1 TTYCECPNY
10 DAIIPVLLAH
20 GVKELPNHCRLTV
33 GVPLKPMLAHPT
45 KGVHEVFNRFE
56 GEEFTCE
63 WKYDGERAQIHFAT
77 SKDCKDMEEVQLFLD
92 EAVRGSCE
100 GLMKDYLE
108 GVGDTI
114 DVVVIGAYSGRGKR
128 RAVFGGFLAAC
139 RDPDTDCYQALCK
152 LGTGFSDEDLTN
164 FTETL
169 KKHQI
174 PQPRSYYT
182 PDAWFEPALV
192 WEVRCA
198 DLSLSP
204 AHRAAIGRVDPDKGI
219 SLRFPRPVAVARA
232 PRRHRARRPRQGHLA
247 QVPEVTRHCT
257 ALQLV
262 WEVRCADLSLMPA
275 HRAAIG
281 SVDPDNGISLR
292 FPRPVAVA
300 RAPRRH
306 RARRPRQGHLAQV
319 PEVTRHCT
327 ALQLVCEVRCA
338 DLSLSPAHRAAIGRV
353 DPDKGISLR
362 FPR

>member
-1 TTYCECPNY
+1 
-10 DAIIPVLLAH
+10 
-20 GVKELPNHCRLTV
+20 
-33 GVPLKPMLAHPT
+33 
-45 KGVHEVFNRFE
+45 
-56 GEEFTCE
+56 
-63 WKYDGERAQIHFAT
+63 FAT

-100 GLMKDYLE
+100 GLMVKTLQGDHAKYDIARRSHNWLKLKKDYLE

-219 SLRFPRPVAVARA
+219 SLRFPSWCGRCAAQTYRCRLRTAPPSGASTPTRASRSGSRGNTTLHSTTARVGGALRRPVAVARA
-232 PRRHRARRPRQGHLA
+232 PRRHRARRSRQGHLA

-262 WEVRCADLSLMPA
+262 WEVRCADLSL
-275 HRAAIG
+275 
-281 SVDPDNGISLR
+281 
-292 FPRPVAVA
+292 
-300 RAPRRH
+300 
-306 RARRPRQGHLAQV
+306 
-319 PEVTRHCT
+319 
-327 ALQLVCEVRCA
+327 
-338 DLSLSPAHRAAIGRV
+338 SPAHRAAIGRI

-362 FPR
+362 FPS